1 MRSKSKEPGTIEIIC
16 PHTLKTEGML
26 QLYCKE
32 MFNQPQSQ
40 VINKNYP
47 LLTDGRYLY
56 VIGKKITIE
65 QIVSE
70 PGELLVELS
79 GPKKKESV

>member
-1 MRSKSKEPGTIEIIC
+1 
-16 PHTLKTEGML
+16 ML

-79 GPKKKESV
+79 CLKKKESVQAEKIDRPQSLEKLEKLD